1 VYRLLYI
8 PAAGMAAVLFG
19 GAAVLRGVDRL
30 RDALGARAY

>member
-19 GAAVLRGVDRL
+19 GALRL